1 MALITSATD
10 ITVIILDNIEAK
22 ALGDMLSKHPTLNED
37 YPILDELTN
46 ALITEDMAFAY
57 EDNENDE
64 DADPTGEDYFV
75 GEAYLTAVQEVK
87 NNEMAT
93 WLGVKR

>member
-46 ALITEDMAFAY
+46 ALITEDIAFAY
-57 EDNENDE
+57 ENNES
-64 DADPTGEDYFV
+64 FV